1 MLFDKK
7 YVVSNMGSFNNMG
20 RIDLDVNS
28 YIGIIKRD
36 MVYKLLDGLDKND
49 FNNLFTFKCY
59 DIINGDVISLSADAI
74 NEYCMHHDSNYLR
87 IECTFNDTI
96 GCGNK

>member
-28 YIGIIKRD
+28 YIDIIKRD

-49 FNNLFTFKCY
+49 FNKLFTFKCY
-59 DIINGDVISLSADAI
+59 DMISGDVISLCADSI
-74 NEYCMHHDSNYLR
+74 NEYCMHYDSNHFR
-87 IECTFNDTI
+87 IECMFNDTI
-96 GCGNK
+96 VCGIK